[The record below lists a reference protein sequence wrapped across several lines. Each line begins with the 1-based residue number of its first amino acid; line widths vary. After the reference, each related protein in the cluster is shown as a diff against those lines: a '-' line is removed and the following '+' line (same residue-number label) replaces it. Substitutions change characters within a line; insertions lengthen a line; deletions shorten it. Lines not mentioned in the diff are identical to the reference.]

1 MELRRS
7 WTKSW
12 AKQEEEASATQP
24 TTTLKSVF
32 QTYLKD
38 EKSIEKPSREKTLLG
53 SLGKLG
59 RRHSQQLPSP
69 SLSLSKSPRDP
80 RLPTLYSS
88 CLPSAHRIDKVIGEC
103 SEVQQSLMP
112 IWKQACSNATDSL
125 QLFETSRQA
134 LTGTNFQAS
143 RGLVMSPRYLKTRNY
158 LRTQLKPE
166 EPKITTLPSELA
178 LTTAPSKVS
187 LKISRHV
194 KALSEQIDPKPTEE
208 QELLEEIRYFRRKE
222 RDFGDLFKPVTAP
235 NAKKEAD
242 GPEVLDSDSLKSLS
256 DLNQFIF
263 KERSRFNTRSFNST
277 KQRRKLV
284 IETLMT
290 SIEPSP
296 EVYQK
301 AQKIIQ
307 REEKRK
313 KLKATRVDNFKP
325 SSFSSM
331 LKTWLLNPVS
341 EEQKELMTDIKEGEL
356 DVARKTAIENYR
368 KARRR
373 KQLQEGKSFLSTLA
387 A

>member
-1 MELRRS
+1 M
-7 WTKSW
+7 
-12 AKQEEEASATQP
+12 
-24 TTTLKSVF
+24 
-32 QTYLKD
+32 
-38 EKSIEKPSREKTLLG
+38 PSL
-53 SLGKLG
+53 
-59 RRHSQQLPSP
+59 HSPLPS
-69 SLSLSKSPRDP
+69 
-80 RLPTLYSS
+80 T
-88 CLPSAHRIDKVIGEC
+88 HRIDKMIGEC

-125 QLFETSRQA
+125 HLFETSRQA
-134 LTGTNFQAS
+134 LIGTNFLAS
-143 RGLVMSPRYLKTRNY
+143 RQLKMSPRYLQTRNF
-158 LRTQLKPE
+158 LRSQLKSE
-166 EPKITTLPSELA
+166 ESKITTLPSEPA
-178 LTTAPSKVS
+178 LTTAHSKVS
-187 LKISRHV
+187 LKISKHV
-194 KALSEQIDPKPTEE
+194 KAFSTQIDQKPTEE

-222 RDFGDLFKPVTAP
+222 SDFGDLFKPVTAP
-235 NAKKEAD
+235 SAKKDAD

-263 KERSRFNTRSFNST
+263 KERSRFNTRSFNRT

-284 IETLMT
+284 IETLMS

-296 EVYQK
+296 EVYQR

-307 REEKRK
+307 RDEKRK

-331 LKTWLLNPVS
+331 LKTWLLNPIS
-341 EEQKELMTDIKEGEL
+341 EEQKELMTDIKAGEL

-373 KQLQEGKSFLSTLA
+373 KQLQEGKSLLSTLA